1 MAPASK
7 QLRNRVPKQTCLQ
20 RRADVRARGGN
31 SGYGQPKGGRNHSQ
45 VNDLWARFKVP
56 EWGVFC
62 HTERLRNSPLRLKLV
77 LSDSAAERGEFE
89 ELKGFNNCQ
98 IYWWHDLLSLSETG
112 IKFMNRYVGVLIILG
127 TITGAFMSA
136 GALAPAID

>member
-31 SGYGQPKGGRNHSQ
+31 SGYGQPKGGQNHSQ

-62 HTERLRNSPLRLKLV
+62 HTERLRNSPPRLKLV
-77 LSDSAAERGEFE
+77 LSDSTMAAFGWSEKAVDPSE
-89 ELKGFNNCQ
+89 Q
-98 IYWWHDLLSLSETG
+98 LSL
-112 IKFMNRYVGVLIILG
+112 RRL
-127 TITGAFMSA
+127 AFR
-136 GALAPAID
+136 